1 MFEIVNDKGI
11 TNKVKWSI
19 EKLTGGRKVVKKETE
34 YEVQF
39 VGMDYNSNRYV
50 RADKL
55 LKWGFEKHMKV
66 GGRCTFTLP

>member
-1 MFEIVNDKGI
+1 VDECKP
-11 TNKVKWSI
+11 
-19 EKLTGGRKVVKKETE
+19 L
-34 YEVQF
+34 F